1 MFNGCCWAAESE
13 DSEHILRDGQASI
26 TGTSEFV
33 PTLAASLNAATN
45 GPAFGMRSSVH
56 VPPDFTVRSV
66 DSIDSSRSRCMTLT
80 EEQKAQEMA
89 QLQTMIRDFVKE
101 VLQGVVLDVVL
112 EDGSLLPCKCTMDNR
127 LTIISLQVRE
137 IIRHIRLIDVQEIC
151 SGKELQN
158 IHTTTPLD
166 DFCVTFAMSND
177 QCVTFKFKN
186 VAAREHFSTCMKV
199 LRLAVE

>member
-1 MFNGCCWAAESE
+1 
-13 DSEHILRDGQASI
+13 
-26 TGTSEFV
+26 
-33 PTLAASLNAATN
+33 
-45 GPAFGMRSSVH
+45 
-56 VPPDFTVRSV
+56 
-66 DSIDSSRSRCMTLT
+66 MTLT